1 MLLKLDEFKP
11 ENKIILNTVGSG
23 RNRTL
28 QRNIYLILY

>member
-11 ENKIILNTVGSG
+11 ENKIILNTEEPG
-23 RNRTL
+23 RDRTL